1 MDGEAH
7 GDEGGDERDD
17 EHRECAENDVEETVD
32 SGDSHSSV
40 RIYGEPWPQV
50 SLRWCDGYDEG
61 VRPHLASLIE
71 EFRKNAGE
79 TAVVDHRGNRRYRTT
94 YGEVAELAGR
104 FAAELERRSI
114 VAGDRVVLWGGNSAE
129 WIGVFFGCLL
139 RGVIVVPL
147 DAAGSSEFA
156 GRVARDVSP
165 KLVVGDR
172 ELMGTLGNGVPRLFL
187 SGIKAEL
194 PAEAMFAVSDAVREH
209 VPFQIVFTSG
219 TTSDPKG
226 IVHTHRNVL
235 ASLQPIEDE
244 IAKYRKYERWVHP
257 VRFLHS
263 LPLSHVFGQ
272 FMGLWVPALLA
283 AEVHFG
289 GQLEPLRMTEV
300 IRRERISVLVAV
312 PRVLQL
318 LRTHLLARFD
328 WLAGELERSKEF
340 SIWKRWW
347 RFRQVHRTLG
357 WKFWAVISGGASLPT
372 ELEGFWN
379 GVGFALI
386 QGYGMTETA
395 ALVTLNHPFRIGRG
409 TIGKALPGRE
419 VRLSDEGEILVRGE
433 MLAGATWQNGAMR
446 QREGEWLATG
456 DLAVE
461 NDAGELRFTGRKGDV
476 IVTAAGMNVHPSD
489 LEEAMT
495 RQPGVL
501 GCVVVPCETA
511 AGMEP
516 VAVVVSLGGDRE
528 LQAAIAEAN
537 RSLAGYQQLRRVLRW
552 PELQFPYTS
561 TGKLLRRK
569 IADWACR
576 RISAGQEA
584 GASASVQGGD
594 GLLAM
599 IAEVTGERVDS
610 RDDGLRLS
618 EDLHLDS
625 LGRVQLQSMLER
637 RLGVEVDD
645 DAIAGVET
653 LGDLRKMVSV
663 EAGVSSVPQEIDGL
677 RASTVGVKASASGLH
692 IEVRPSASENVYP
705 RWPWSWPVRAIRIA
719 FVELVMRPLIW
730 ILAAP
735 RVMRETVELP
745 ERPVLVIANHVTAY
759 DGALI
764 LYALPGR
771 LRRRMA
777 IAMSGEMLQDFRQGR
792 NQGNALMNL
801 LAPAAYWLVVALFNV
816 FPLPRRRGFRQSFAH
831 AGEAMDHGDSVMI
844 FPEGTRSPD
853 GKLQRFRDGIGLL
866 AKESGVPVL
875 PVALIGLGQM
885 RRGEVGWFRS
895 GRLAVRVGRM
905 IPAGESDEPAELAA
919 KFEESVR
926 RLRPDESIREGVGKR

>member
-1 MDGEAH
+1 VTSA
-7 GDEGGDERDD
+7 
-17 EHRECAENDVEETVD
+17 
-32 SGDSHSSV
+32 S
-40 RIYGEPWPQV
+40 
-50 SLRWCDGYDEG
+50 YDWG

-71 EFRKNAGE
+71 EFRKHATE

-94 YGEVAELAGR
+94 YGELAELAGR

-114 VAGDRVVLWGGNSAE
+114 VVGDRVVLWGENSAE
-129 WIGVFFGCLL
+129 WIGIFFGCLL

-156 GRVARDVSP
+156 GRVVGDVSP
-165 KLVVGDR
+165 KLIVGDWN
-172 ELMGTLGNGVPRLFL
+172 LLTTLGDNVPKL
-187 SGIKAEL
+187 SLVGITAQL
-194 PAEAMFAVSDAVREH
+194 PDEPMFAVSDAVREH
-209 VPFQIVFTSG
+209 SPFQIVFTSG
-219 TTSDPKG
+219 TTSEPKG

-257 VRFLHS
+257 LRFLHS

-289 GQLEPLRMTEV
+289 GQLEPSRMTEL

-328 WLAGELERSKEF
+328 GLAGELEGTKEF

-347 RFRQVHRTLG
+347 VFRGVHRALG
-357 WKFWAVISGGASLPT
+357 WKFWAVISGGTSLPA

-379 GVGFALI
+379 GIGFALI

-409 TIGKALPGRE
+409 TIGRALPGRE
-419 VRLSDEGEILVRGE
+419 VRLSDEGEILVRGDV
-433 MLAGATWQNGAMR
+433 LSGATWQNGAMR

-456 DLAVE
+456 DLAVANE
-461 NDAGELRFTGRKGDV
+461 SGELRFAGRKGDV
-476 IVTAAGMNVHPSD
+476 IVTAAGMNVHPAD

-495 RQPGVL
+495 RHPGVL
-501 GCVVVPCETA
+501 GCVVVPCEMTG
-511 AGMEP
+511 GMEP
-516 VAVVVSLGGDRE
+516 VGVVLYSGSDQE
-528 LQAAIAEAN
+528 LQAAVAEAN
-537 RSLAGYQQLRRVLRW
+537 RTLAEYQQLRRVMRW

-569 IADWACR
+569 VAEWACQT
-576 RISAGQEA
+576 ISAGQRA
-584 GASASVQGGD
+584 GAAASAVGRDS
-594 GLLAM
+594 LLEM
-599 IAEVTGERVDS
+599 IAEVTGERVAGDDDS
-610 RDDGLRLS
+610 LRLS

-625 LGRVQLQSMLER
+625 LGRVQLQSTLEH

-653 LGDLRKMVSV
+653 LGDLRKMVKMEV
-663 EAGVSSVPQEIDGL
+663 GMSSVPQVTESPFVSHAAEAD
-677 RASTVGVKASASGLH
+677 VF
-692 IEVRPSASENVYP
+692 RPQTATEAASEPVYP

-735 RVMRETVELP
+735 RVVRSAAKLP
-745 ERPVLVIANHVTAY
+745 DGPVLVIANHVTAY
-759 DGALI
+759 DGALV

-777 IAMSGEMLQDFRQGR
+777 VAMSGEMLLDFRSGR
-792 NQGNALMNL
+792 NQGSAFVNL

-816 FPLPRRRGFRQSFAH
+816 FPLPRRRGFRKSFAH
-831 AGEAMDHGDSVMI
+831 AGEAMDQGDSVMV
-844 FPEGTRSPD
+844 FPEGTRSRD
-853 GKLQRFRDGIGLL
+853 GEMQRLRPGIGLL
-866 AKESGVPVL
+866 AQESGVPVL

-885 RRGEVGWFRS
+885 RRGEVRWFRS
-895 GRLAVRVGRM
+895 GLLEVRVGEV
-905 IPAGESDEPAELAA
+905 ISVDEGVGPEELTAR
-919 KFEESVR
+919 FEESLR
-926 RLRPDESIREGVGKR
+926 RLQS

>member
-1 MDGEAH
+1 M
-7 GDEGGDERDD
+7 
-17 EHRECAENDVEETVD
+17 
-32 SGDSHSSV
+32 
-40 RIYGEPWPQV
+40 
-50 SLRWCDGYDEG
+50 
-61 VRPHLASLIE
+61 RPHLASLIE
-71 EFRKNAGE
+71 EFRKHAGE

-94 YGEVAELAGR
+94 YGEVARLAGR

-114 VAGDRVVLWGGNSAE
+114 VAGDRVVLWGENSAE

-156 GRVARDVSP
+156 GRVVRDVAP
-165 KLVVGDR
+165 KLIVGDR
-172 ELMGTLGNGVPRLFL
+172 ELLGTLQNGVPQLFL
-187 SGIKAEL
+187 SGIKAKL
-194 PAEAMFAVSDAVREH
+194 PAEPMFVVSNAVGEH
-209 VPFQIVFTSG
+209 SLFQIVFTSG
-219 TTSDPKG
+219 TTSEPKG

-235 ASLQPIEDE
+235 SSLQPIEDE

-257 VRFLHS
+257 LRFLHS

-289 GQLEPLRMTEV
+289 GQLEPSRMTEV

-318 LRTHLLARFD
+318 LRAHLLAHFD
-328 WLAGELERSKEF
+328 WLAGELERSKEI

-347 RFRQVHRTLG
+347 RFRRVHRALG
-357 WKFWAVISGGASLPT
+357 WKFWAVISGGASLPA

-446 QREGEWLATG
+446 LREGEWLATG
-456 DLAVE
+456 DLAVANE
-461 NDAGELRFTGRKGDV
+461 SGELRFTGRKGDV
-476 IVTAAGMNVHPSD
+476 IVTAAGMNVHPAD

-495 RQPGVL
+495 RHPGVL

-516 VAVVVSLGGDRE
+516 VAVVLSLGSDNE
-528 LQAAIAEAN
+528 LQAAVAEAN
-537 RSLAGYQQLRRVLRW
+537 HSLAGYQQLRRVLRW

-569 IADWACR
+569 VAEWACR
-576 RISAGQEA
+576 KVSVGQE
-584 GASASVQGGD
+584 GGVSASVRDGD

-599 IAEVTGERVDS
+599 ITEVTGERAAGGDE
-610 RDDGLRLS
+610 GLRLS

-625 LGRVQLQSMLER
+625 LGRVQLQSMLEQ
-637 RLGVEVDD
+637 RLGVELDD

-663 EAGVSSVPQEIDGL
+663 EAGVSSGPEEIDGL
-677 RASTVGVKASASGLH
+677 RASTAVDKKASVSRSP
-692 IEVRPSASENVYP
+692 IEAGPSAPENVYP
-705 RWPWSWPVRAIRIA
+705 RWPWSWPMPAIRVA
-719 FVELVMRPLIW
+719 FIELVMRPLIW

-735 RVMRETVELP
+735 RVVRETAELP
-745 ERPVLVIANHVTAY
+745 DGPVLVIANHVTAY
-759 DGALI
+759 DGALV

-777 IAMSGEMLQDFRQGR
+777 IAMSGEKLQDFRRGQ
-792 NQGNALMNL
+792 NQGSVLNNL
-801 LAPAAYWLVVALFNV
+801 FAPAAYWLVTGLFNV
-816 FPLPRRRGFRQSFAH
+816 FPLPRRRGFRRSFAH
-831 AGEAMDHGDSVMI
+831 AGEAMDRGDSVMI
-844 FPEGTRSPD
+844 FPEGSRSAD
-853 GKLQRFRDGIGLL
+853 GKMQRFRDGIGLL
-866 AKESGVPVL
+866 AQESGVAVL
-875 PVALIGLGQM
+875 PVALIGLGEM
-885 RRGEVGWFRS
+885 RNKRVRWFRS
-895 GRLAVRVGRM
+895 GRLEVRVGKA
-905 IPAGESDEPAELAA
+905 IPVDESAGAEELRVR
-919 KFEESVR
+919 FDESVR
-926 RLRPDESIREGVGKR
+926 RLLQRLKF